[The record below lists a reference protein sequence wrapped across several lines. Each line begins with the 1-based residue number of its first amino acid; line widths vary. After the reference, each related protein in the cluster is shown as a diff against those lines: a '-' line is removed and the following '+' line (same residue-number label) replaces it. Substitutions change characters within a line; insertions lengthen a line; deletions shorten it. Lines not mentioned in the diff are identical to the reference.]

1 MYQHE
6 ISTSCETRMDT
17 QSSYDAVAEEY
28 ARRFY
33 DEMAHKPFDR
43 KMLGWLA
50 EKVSDLGA
58 ICDMGC
64 GPGQI
69 ARYLHGKEV
78 PTCGID
84 LSPELIAQ
92 AQRLNPDISFQVG
105 DMLNL
110 DAIADGAF
118 GGIAAFYCLIHI
130 PRTQIQ
136 QALGELLR
144 VLRPGGTILL
154 TFHIG
159 QEVRHF
165 EEWWGHTVN
174 LDFQFFER
182 EEMKQWLTGAGFIL
196 DEVIERDPHPEV
208 EVATRRAYI
217 FARKPA
223 AEV

>member
-1 MYQHE
+1 
-6 ISTSCETRMDT
+6 MDT

-43 KMLGWLA
+43 KMLEWLA
-50 EKVSDLGA
+50 EKVGDLGV

-69 ARYLHGKEV
+69 ARYLHEKGV

-84 LSPELIAQ
+84 LSPDLITQ
-92 AQRLNPDISFQVG
+92 AQQLNPDISFQVG
-105 DMLNL
+105 DMLHL
-110 DAIADGAF
+110 EKVADGVF
-118 GGIAAFYCLIHI
+118 SGIAAFYCLIHI
-130 PRTQIQ
+130 PRAHMK
-136 QALGELLR
+136 QALVELLR
-144 VLRPGGTILL
+144 VLHPGGTILL

-182 EEMKQWLTGAGFIL
+182 EEMKQWLTEAGFIL
-196 DEVIERDPHPEV
+196 DEVIERDPHPDV

-217 FARKPA
+217 FAKKPPA